1 MITQFATEATQ
12 KGAAQTQFS
21 VVSFATDATIRAT
34 LTSANDA
41 TSVIDGLAYTG
52 GWTNTEDA
60 LQKCQDTL
68 PNTDP
73 TTKNVILLF
82 TDGTPTK
89 CTQTSSD
96 IGAQGGGAK
105 CFGTYCLWRDRR
117 GQCRRY
123 AENFCGNTIDWFSG
137 TTTPWKDDVCAKYAD
152 TAATTIERFGT
163 TIATLFV
170 KTTDDCPNPGQGRC
184 YPGSQFLKDQIATN
198 TGLAQE
204 ANWDDVTALVGTM
217 ADQIVAGIC

>member
-1 MITQFATEATQ
+1 M
-12 KGAAQTQFS
+12 
-21 VVSFATDATIRAT
+21 
-34 LTSANDA
+34 
-41 TSVIDGLAYTG
+41 
-52 GWTNTEDA
+52 
-60 LQKCQDTL
+60 
-68 PNTDP
+68 
-73 TTKNVILLF
+73 
-82 TDGTPTK
+82 
-89 CTQTSSD
+89 
-96 IGAQGGGAK
+96 
-105 CFGTYCLWRDRR
+105 
-117 GQCRRY
+117 RY
-123 AENFCGNTIDWFSG
+123 AENFCKNTIDWKSS

-170 KTTDDCPNPGQGRC
+170 KTTNDCNNPGQGGC